1 MAAPATT
8 PNVLNDEP
16 AVANDYAGL
25 VTRAVALAIDAVI
38 VEGSL
43 LLIGALFSLI
53 AALVGGVEFS
63 TAAKVISAAGWVL
76 VTAGYFVIGWS
87 AAGQTIGMRVMEL
100 SVLTEDTLL
109 PPGFWRSVLRVILLA
124 VCILLLFIGFIPVL
138 FDARRRGVHDMVA
151 RTVVLHA
158 DAVP

>member
-8 PNVLNDEP
+8 PTVLNDEP

-43 LLIGALFSLI
+43 LLIGGLLSLI
-53 AALVGGVEFS
+53 AALVGGVEFN
-63 TAAKVISAAGWVL
+63 TAAKVITAAGWVL
-76 VTAGYFVIGWS
+76 ITAGYFVIGWS
-87 AAGQTIGMRVMEL
+87 TAGQTIGMRVMEL
-100 SVLTEDTLL
+100 SVLTEHTLL

-124 VCILLLFIGFIPVL
+124 LCILLLFIGFIPVL
-138 FDARRRGVHDMVA
+138 FNARRRGVHDMVA
-151 RTVVLHA
+151 RTVVLHV

>member
-53 AALVGGVEFS
+53 AALVGGVEFG
-63 TAAKVISAAGWVL
+63 TAAKVISAAAWVL
-76 VTAGYFVIGWS
+76 ITAGYFVIGWS
-87 AAGQTIGMRVMEL
+87 TAGQTIGMRVMEL
-100 SVLTEDTLL
+100 SVLTTDKLV

-124 VCILLLFIGFIPVL
+124 LCILLLFIGFIPVL
-138 FDARRRGVHDMVA
+138 FDARRRGVHDMLA
-151 RTVVLHA
+151 RTVVLHV